1 MAPVDGSGGLSA
13 GAWLDLD
20 LLRQRRDR
28 FGLERP
34 RVVPVRELLWRGG
47 VIGAVVPL
55 FLLLVVLFLVVQE
68 RQLTQRQ
75 RRLEPIAAEHDRVD
89 KALMEAT
96 TKLEQ
101 SRSTNAA
108 IAKAMGDVRSS
119 SAVLA
124 EVRRLVPETIV
135 LDSLMVR
142 GTVLEISGSAEQPNG
157 LRLVNALLLRL
168 SASGFFN
175 PQRVE
180 LSKAD
185 VAGQA
190 EQPVLRFSLSAS
202 FAADASLATRTSLL
216 RLGAEGSVGL
226 SRSSAFKT
234 AVAKRCLPLEAN
246 APSTNGAT
254 PGSRRIAALE
264 RPARFSG
271 AGGRRRSSRGPAGAD
286 GF

>member
-55 FLLLVVLFLVVQE
+55 LLLLVVLFLVVQD

-89 KALMEAT
+89 MALIEAT
-96 TKLEQ
+96 AKLEQ
-101 SRSTNAA
+101 SRATNGA
-108 IAKAMGDVRSS
+108 IAKAMADVRSS

-124 EVRRLVPETIV
+124 EVRRLVPETII
-135 LDSLMVR
+135 LDRLVVR
-142 GTVLEISGSAEQPNG
+142 GNALEISGTAEQPNG

-168 SASGFFN
+168 SASGFFT
-175 PQRVE
+175 PQQVE
-180 LSKAD
+180 LSQAN
-185 VAGQA
+185 VSGRA
-190 EQPVLRFSLSAS
+190 EQAKLRFSLSAG
-202 FAADASLATRTSLL
+202 FAGDAGLAMRASLP
-216 RLGAEGSVGL
+216 RLGADGMARRMEVLVQEGLV
-226 SRSSAFKT
+226 K
-234 AVAKRCLPLEAN
+234 
-246 APSTNGAT
+246 
-254 PGSRRIAALE
+254 
-264 RPARFSG
+264 
-271 AGGRRRSSRGPAGAD
+271 
-286 GF
+286 